1 MVTAMSEWG
10 KGIMESASMAS
21 DITGYSA
28 WVIRKWAFEYF
39 SAISIFSGS
48 LDNIDNEF
56 IDIQLSSNRGSSIG
70 NQSSIIQDE
79 EFKISAR
86 EFVRSNGYKK
96 GEPNLTAHDFKSW
109 IEDNYDVTI
118 CTETA
123 RVWLHLLGF
132 SQKSHQKGIFFDG
145 HDRSDVVEERE
156 KFLDALEDFDKLTVE
171 PGKPLPYLDP
181 GQKHL
186 LRVVHDESTFYAN
199 ADQSQFWSD
208 GEQQLLRQKSL
219 GQSIMV
225 SDFIVERYGYL
236 KDENNSARL
245 CLEIQKDGY
254 FNSDAFLKQV
264 TDAIDIFDNEFPE
277 YTALF
282 IFDNSPLHKK
292 MSERSLNVNH
302 MNVRPGCK
310 QAVMRAT
317 TWNGEEQSMVLP
329 DGTPK
334 GMKLV
339 LEERGF
345 DTSKMK
351 ADEMRQTLSKHADF
365 LDQITLVEEL
375 INSRGHFCKFFP
387 KFHCELNTIERN
399 WCHAKKHTR
408 AYCNGSIVRLR
419 KIVPEALETVSI
431 ELMNKFFATCRLYEK
446 AYREGHIGDAVE
458 SAVKQYKSHR
468 RVFS

>member
-1 MVTAMSEWG
+1 MNYNEKKAKRGDAQFGGTVSLKASQKSDSLYKAYKSNSQAFVKGRECLDDYIEKNSTFEFQKAVALKVMVTAMSEWG

-56 IDIQLSSNRGSSIG
+56 IDIQLSSNRGCGIG
-70 NQSSIIQDE
+70 NQSSIIHDE

-86 EFVRSNGYKK
+86 EFVRSNSYKK
-96 GEPNLTAHDFKSW
+96 GEPNLAAHDFKTW
-109 IEDNYDVTI
+109 IEDNYDVDVTI

-123 RVWLHLLGF
+123 RVWLHLLG
-132 SQKSHQKGIFFDG
+132 
-145 HDRSDVVEERE
+145 
-156 KFLDALEDFDKLTVE
+156 T
-171 PGKPLPYLDP
+171 
-181 GQKHL
+181 
-186 LRVVHDESTFYAN
+186 
-199 ADQSQFWSD
+199 
-208 GEQQLLRQKSL
+208 
-219 GQSIMV
+219 
-225 SDFIVERYGYL
+225 
-236 KDENNSARL
+236 
-245 CLEIQKDGY
+245 QKDGY

-264 TDAIDIFDNEFPE
+264 TDAIEIFDNEFPE

-292 MSERSLNVNH
+292 MSEQSLNVNH
-302 MNVRPGCK
+302 MNVRPGGK

-365 LDQITLVEEL
+365 LDQITLVEER

-387 KFHCELNTIERN
+387 KFHCELNAIERN